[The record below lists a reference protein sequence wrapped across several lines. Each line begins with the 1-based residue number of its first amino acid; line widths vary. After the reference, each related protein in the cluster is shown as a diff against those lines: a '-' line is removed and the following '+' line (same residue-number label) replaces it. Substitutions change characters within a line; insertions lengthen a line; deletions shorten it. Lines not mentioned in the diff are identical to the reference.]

1 MHFQVEMSERGGIH
15 IFRENETTNTN
26 KAPVMLLDVKVFP
39 EM

>member
-15 IFRENETTNTN
+15 IFRENETTN